1 MRFYPRLVLR
11 CEFEIVEIGDEVTAV
26 SIGSGENVFNG
37 VIVLKN
43 ESTRFMFEKLRKGIT
58 LPELIKACMDE
69 YTDSPVEEVG
79 PQVIAFLDMLKE
91 KGLLAADTSTGMTVE
106 E

>member
-1 MRFYPRLVLR
+1 MKFFPRLLLR
-11 CEFEIVEIGDEVTAV
+11 SQFEIVEIGDEVTAV
-26 SIGSGENVFNG
+26 SVGDNTPYNG

-43 ESTRFMFEKLRKGIT
+43 ESTRFMFEKLQEGIT
-58 LPELIKACMDE
+58 LPELIKACMDK

-79 PQVIAFLDMLKE
+79 PQVLSFLDQLKE
-91 KGLLAADTSTGMTVE
+91 KGLLVADTQHGIKVE